1 MAQDHR
7 IEVKDKGHNG
17 QRLAFTCE
25 NRRYRTNIKKGE
37 PHSPQS
43 QTQGSVFPSALVNHD
58 GWSLW
63 LEHVEEKHVE
73 EIGTPA
79 EVYWLMWYDPDG
91 RPTIPLSG
99 VFDRTELSAFV
110 GRLAQFVP

>member
-7 IEVKDKGHNG
+7 IEDHNG

-25 NRRYRTNIKKGE
+25 NRRYRTNINKGE

-43 QTQGSVFPSALVNHD
+43 QTRGSVFQSALVDHD

-63 LEHVEEKHVE
+63 LEHVEGIEA
-73 EIGTPA
+73 PA
-79 EVYWLMWYDPDG
+79 EVYWLMWYGPDG
-91 RPTIPLSG
+91 RPAIPLSG
-99 VFDRTELSAFV
+99 VFDRTELSTIV